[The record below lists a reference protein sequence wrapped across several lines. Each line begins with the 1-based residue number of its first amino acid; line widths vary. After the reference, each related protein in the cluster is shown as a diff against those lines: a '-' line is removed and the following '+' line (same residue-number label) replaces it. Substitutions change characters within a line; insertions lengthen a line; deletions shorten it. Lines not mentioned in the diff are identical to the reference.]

1 MLKALVSVRDEILA
15 KCGHGDIT
23 LEIVT
28 KVFVGLTVVDF
39 IVFVRYVTPAD
50 NPILGEFT
58 RWSRQPGVYTAAETI
73 VEIRY
78 ADHLSEP
85 WRRFVVCKEL
95 CHSLETNSG
104 SHTATNAAM
113 SSLVDAFSI
122 LSSAGASAPAI
133 GAALG
138 TELVAEAGAIELL
151 CPLPKRKAIIATG
164 VTMDDATCARLAAE
178 FNVPEMYM
186 KMAFDPKY
194 VQVVEWLFENG

>member
-15 KCGHGDIT
+15 KTGDGEIT
-23 LEIVT
+23 LATVSR
-28 KVFVGLTVVDF
+28 VFVGLTVVDL
-39 IVFVRYVTPAD
+39 IVYVEYDTPPS

-58 RWSRQPGVYTAAETI
+58 RFSRRPGVYVPLETI

-78 ADHLSEP
+78 ARHLEED

-104 SHTATNAAM
+104 SHMATNAAI
-113 SSLVDAFSI
+113 SNLVDAFSI
-122 LSSAGASAPAI
+122 LSSTGASTQNI

-151 CPLPKRKAIIATG
+151 CPLPMRKPIMASNPTL
-164 VTMDDATCARLAAE
+164 DAAKCAKLAKD
-178 FNVPEMYM
+178 FNIPETYM
-186 KMAFDPKY
+186 KMAFDPQY